1 MRLNRDASSFL
12 AVIEANKGIVYKVAR
27 SFCRNETSQ
36 QDLIQEIL
44 TQLWLAFPAYDEQF
58 KLTTWMYRIA
68 LNVSISFYRKEISRS
83 KINHSL
89 PDSILYLK
97 AEEYSGVRNEM
108 VDQLYQFIKEL
119 KELDRAI
126 MILYLEE
133 NNLQEIADILGL
145 TQTNVSTRI
154 SRIKIRLKQKF
165 SNHSNL

>member
-1 MRLNRDASSFL
+1 
-12 AVIEANKGIVYKVAR
+12 
-27 SFCRNETSQ
+27 
-36 QDLIQEIL
+36 
-44 TQLWLAFPAYDEQF
+44 
-58 KLTTWMYRIA
+58 MYRIA